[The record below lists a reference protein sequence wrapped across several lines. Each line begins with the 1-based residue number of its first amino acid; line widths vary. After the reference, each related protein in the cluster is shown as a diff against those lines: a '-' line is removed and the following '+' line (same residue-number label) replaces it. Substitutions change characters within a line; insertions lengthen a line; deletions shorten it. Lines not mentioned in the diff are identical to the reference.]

1 MCPIGTNNYIG
12 FMKKKI
18 LISIVS
24 IVILF
29 SGAGYYFYSKTSA
42 EEVQFRIEKVLKGDV
57 LVVVTATGTVSA
69 VRTVQV
75 GSQVSGTLQKVNVD
89 FNDKVKQGQIVA
101 QIDPTFLEASVR
113 DAEASLQRTTAQ
125 YNEAKRSF
133 ERMRILLEKN
143 LASQADF
150 DAALA
155 QYESNDAAKKQSVAQ
170 VERAKINLRYATI
183 KSPIDG
189 VVISRAVDVGQTVA
203 ASLSAPTL
211 FTIANDLTKMQVQTS
226 VDEADIG
233 KVEEEQEV
241 SFTVDAYPEQTFRG
255 KVRQVRLSPKVEQ
268 NVVNYMVIIDVPN
281 PDLKLMPGMTATVT
295 IQITK
300 KEAVLKIPTVA
311 LRFNPPEDY
320 IENQKDSSQVKEDS
334 ARAERRK
341 QWGERMQREGGG
353 NGGGNGMDPQ
363 AMQRRMASRGIT
375 RVWIMNERKKLVP
388 VMVRT
393 GISDGTFTEVVRGKL
408 EEGQE
413 IIVGTIALRTQNQQ
427 SSSPLN
433 QQRQQSGGGMQ
444 RRF

>member
-1 MCPIGTNNYIG
+1 
-12 FMKKKI
+12 MKKPLFITIIAI
-18 LISIVS
+18 L
-24 IVILF
+24 LL
-29 SGAGYYFYSKTSA
+29 GTTTGYYFYAQNDA
-42 EEVQFRIEKVLKGDV
+42 EEVQFRSEKVSRGDMQ
-57 LVVVTATGTVSA
+57 VVVTATGTLSA

-89 FNDKVKQGQIVA
+89 FNDKVSKGQIVA

-125 YNEAKRSF
+125 YNEAKRSY
-133 ERMRILLEKN
+133 ERIRTLVEKN
-143 LASQADF
+143 LASQADY
-150 DAALA
+150 DAAMA
-155 QYESNDAAKKQSVAQ
+155 QFEANDAARKQSVAQ

-211 FTIANDLTKMQVQTS
+211 FTIAHDLTKMQVQAN

-233 KVEEEQEV
+233 KVEEQQEV
-241 SFTVDAYPEQTFRG
+241 TFTVDAYPEQAFRG

-268 NVVNYMVIIDVPN
+268 NVVNYTVIIDVPN

-295 IQITK
+295 ILINR
-300 KEAVLKIPTVA
+300 KEAVLRVPTVA
-311 LRFNPPEDY
+311 LRFNPPEEY
-320 IENQKDSSQVKEDS
+320 IEIRKDSAQQGGGSDTAQND
-334 ARAERRK
+334 RRR
-341 QWGERMQREGGG
+341 QWRERMQREGGG
-353 NGGGNGMDPQ
+353 PGGGPGGGIGGGMGGGGFDP
-363 AMQRRMASRGIT
+363 QRRMQQRIPSRIW
-375 RVWIMNERKKLVP
+375 VMNERKKLEP

-393 GISDGTFTEVVRGKL
+393 GISDGTFTEIVRGRI

-413 IIVGTIALRTQNQQ
+413 IVVGTIAQKPVAVQN
-427 SSSPLN
+427 SSPFN
-433 QQRQQSGGGMQ
+433 QQRNTGGGMP